1 MTRATTYL
9 PRYRAIE
16 QTLRSRITVLRPG
29 DRLPSDSDLCL
40 EFGVSRMTARN
51 AMQRLADEGL
61 VLRDPGR
68 GSFVAE
74 APAHRRADRL
84 LSFSLEMQRQ
94 GRVPSS
100 LLVSC
105 ELRAPRDAEASEL
118 RLGAD
123 ESVVALR
130 RVRIADAE
138 PIAVETAVL
147 PGRCAS
153 LVMAAD
159 LGRGSLHEALV
170 AGGFVPWRGH
180 AVIVAE
186 SATASDAQALRVN
199 VGDPLLVE
207 RRVILDQHG
216 VPLEATESRYPA
228 DRYALEVGF
237 SVEERAIRPARS
249 RPSRSRSIAVDR
261 PAGVARVA
269 GGRSR

>member
-1 MTRATTYL
+1 MMPGHPFL

-16 QTLRSRITVLRPG
+16 QTLRSRIAVLRPG

-51 AMQRLADEGL
+51 AMHRLAEEGL
-61 VLRDPGR
+61 VVRDPGR

-100 LLVSC
+100 HLVSC
-105 ELRAPRDAEASEL
+105 VLRAPCGPEAAEL
-118 RLGAD
+118 RLAD
-123 ESVVALR
+123 GESVVAVR
-130 RVRIADAE
+130 RIRMADSE

-147 PGRCAS
+147 PGRCAH

-159 LGRGSLHEALV
+159 LERGSLHEALV
-170 AGGFVPWRGH
+170 AGGFVPSRGH
-180 AVIVAE
+180 AVIIAE
-186 SATASDAQALRVN
+186 AATAADGQALHVTP
-199 VGDPLLVE
+199 GDPLLVE

-216 VPLEATESRYPA
+216 APLEATESRYPA

-237 SVEERAIRPARS
+237 SVEDRAGRA
-249 RPSRSRSIAVDR
+249 SRSRQSR
-261 PAGVARVA
+261 
-269 GGRSR
+269 GRGA